1 MKNYLLMYFR
11 NLSMAFIFAFALLSC
26 FSCVQSN
33 KALNA
38 ASDKPDTNTVLKYRK
53 DGTLCSAN
61 QVDENDMVHGMRV
74 TYYRDGKTVYSRV
87 SFEHG
92 IKQGPCIKYYRN
104 GQAFE
109 HISFKDGEKHGLF
122 RKYHKNGQLLAEYE
136 YENGIALP
144 GLKEYSP
151 EGALITENGAATQ
164 RFYLRP
170 GETLEKEIKIIAE
183 IPTDLGNILVREMTY
198 QLSAKNPE

>member
-1 MKNYLLMYFR
+1 L
-11 NLSMAFIFAFALLSC
+11 
-26 FSCVQSN
+26 
-33 KALNA
+33 
-38 ASDKPDTNTVLKYRK
+38 
-53 DGTLCSAN
+53 
-61 QVDENDMVHGMRV
+61 RV

-87 SFEHG
+87 SFEYG
-92 IKQGPCIKYYRN
+92 IKQGPCIKYYHN
-104 GQAFE
+104 GQVFE
-109 HISFKDGEKHGLF
+109 HINFKDGERHGLC
-122 RKYHKNGQLLAEYE
+122 RKYHKNGQLLAE

-183 IPTDLGNILVREMTY
+183 IPTDLGNILVKE
-198 QLSAKNPE
+198 LSYHLKASNYI